1 MTSKF
6 LDETELG
13 YLQVASLTSWAVE
26 EILTTETGEIVSRF
40 TYYRHNEDSAL
51 ELANQIHERNDKMGL
66 RNGQTYL
73 VKVTEPRQTA

>member
-13 YLQVASLTSWAVE
+13 YLQVASLTSWAVD
-26 EILTTETGEIVSRF
+26 EILTTETGKIISRF
-40 TYYRHNEDSAL
+40 TSYRHNEDSAL